1 MSSRRSLANH
11 RHVLDLHVETTGG
24 VQTVTM
30 YEVNRFV
37 SSEPSGALQDTGLPS
52 LAVYSSAGGGGGDPN
67 CGVVPSPTPA
77 PSMEVGSCTL
87 TPPGSSLSTPL
98 ATSPTVAASALDTV
112 LSDLCVSADI
122 SWWFVLPDLRFVVLL
137 CCCSCG
143 IVRAN
148 TNLGVSHLA
157 TIYAG
162 EDLRT
167 ITTDFTSRVET
178 LAGTLSERLLSK
190 ATAVSAWPR
199 LCRAV
204 WVALHLWPVLP
215 YRRSATF
222 ARRWRATPPAPART
236 PRAATRRRRRRRHP
250 ALDHWPSTWTRR
262 AAVCRRQLTLT
273 ARKCCSRGGTRTVL
287 TASSSTSSTRTKA
300 SRLST

>member
-1 MSSRRSLANH
+1 MH
-11 RHVLDLHVETTGG
+11 RVEAG
-24 VQTVTM
+24 V
-30 YEVNRFV
+30 
-37 SSEPSGALQDTGLPS
+37 
-52 LAVYSSAGGGGGDPN
+52 
-67 CGVVPSPTPA
+67 CVPGSFISVRA
-77 PSMEVGSCTL
+77 YVSCT
-87 TPPGSSLSTPL
+87 
-98 ATSPTVAASALDTV
+98 V
-112 LSDLCVSADI
+112 
-122 SWWFVLPDLRFVVLL
+122 FVVLL
-137 CCCSCG
+137 S
-143 IVRAN
+143 AEN
-148 TNLGVSHLA
+148 YLGVSHLA
-157 TIYAG
+157 NVYAE

-167 ITTDFTSRVET
+167 ITTDFTSRAQD
-178 LAGTLSERLLSK
+178 LADILSERLLSK

-222 ARRWRATPPAPART
+222 ARPWRATPPAPART
-236 PRAATRRRRRRRHP
+236 LRAATRRRRRRRHP

-287 TASSSTSSTRTKA
+287 TASLSTSSTRTKA